1 MSHCAICRTFGS
13 NLKWTLVLFLLIGLR
28 LNAQAPPWVRAGSF
42 GGPGS
47 DFRPGVKVTETG
59 EGLVTGSFSSTAQF
73 GKKVLVSA
81 GDSDIF
87 LDKHGRFGT
96 RRWIVQAGGSGH
108 DEGTDIALDGA
119 GNAYVTGWFTD
130 SATFAS
136 TDGSS
141 KTVTGVGETVFLAKY
156 RSSGVLAWIQTG
168 TVGSIFVNR
177 GHGVAIEPT
186 SGSLYITGVS
196 QGSTTFSSSD
206 GSANTVPGPGT
217 WHMFLV
223 KYDTDGNF
231 KWGEWNQASPNTV
244 PEKVGVDSDAS
255 AYVTGW
261 FEAQATFHSH
271 DGQDQTVTGLSQPVQ
286 TPPDYPDDSFV
297 AKYDSSGNLK
307 WVNDIGGYK
316 AITTDIA
323 ISSDGE
329 VSLTGFIGNIGSG
342 TTLQGETIVTSQPPG
357 SKINLG
363 GGQFTHPYN
372 KDAVIATYDAN
383 GVLLK
388 ASRIG
393 AAKNDGGSGI
403 AYDQAGNLYLS
414 GVFAG
419 TINVAGH
426 LLRGTK
432 THNLFVL
439 KYGIDGLVWAKKA
452 NGAGTEQF
460 ESGNPRLSVIP
471 GGGVLVTGAYL
482 DTAVFGDITLQ
493 SAGAED
499 IFLALVGR

>member
-141 KTVTGVGETVFLAKY
+141 KTVTGFSETVFLAKY
-156 RSSGVLAWIQTG
+156 SSSGVLAWVQTG
-168 TVGSIFVNR
+168 TVGSFSVNR

-357 SKINLG
+357 SNINLG

>member
-1 MSHCAICRTFGS
+1 MGHSAIYRPFGS
-13 NLKWTLVLFLLIGLR
+13 NSKWTLVLFLLIGLR

-59 EGLVTGSFSSTAQF
+59 EEFVTGSFSSTAEF

-87 LDKHGRFGT
+87 LDKHGRFGA

-119 GNAYVTGWFTD
+119 GNAYVTGWFTG

-177 GHGVAIEPT
+177 GHGVAIEPI

-244 PEKVGVDSDAS
+244 PEKVAVDSDSS

-261 FEAQATFHSH
+261 FEGKATFHSH
-271 DGQDQTVTGLSQPVQ
+271 DGQDQTVVGLSQPVGR
-286 TPPDYPDDSFV
+286 PPDFPDDSFV

-323 ISSDGE
+323 ISSDGK
-329 VSLTGFIGNIGSG
+329 VSITGFIGNIGSG

-357 SKINLG
+357 SNINLG
-363 GGQFTHPYN
+363 GGQFTAPYN

-383 GVLLK
+383 GVLLN

-403 AYDQAGNLYLS
+403 AYDQAGNLYLA

-419 TINVAGH
+419 TINVVGH

-439 KYGIDGLVWAKKA
+439 KYGTAGLVWAKKA
-452 NGAGTEQF
+452 NGAGTDQF